1 MKIHRKWNNMKIFQ
15 SGLCNKYK
23 VFILNRDFSTLSEN
37 LPFHQVMNKETDHSV
52 SSSNIKVPKQRF
64 PENDPP

>member
-1 MKIHRKWNNMKIFQ
+1 MKIHRKWNNMKIFE
-15 SGLCNKYK
+15 SGLYNKCK